1 MSFQVAPLTID
12 EFRRYGTVVPECEKS
27 FWLATGRGAPNG
39 GDFGMTL
46 VGGPTKRIDL
56 YLVTDQ
62 HAIRPAI
69 MISSQAVEQER
80 FLKDFSTEE
89 LAAELRRRRND
100 HI

>member
-1 MSFQVAPLTID
+1 MA
-12 EFRRYGTVVPECEKS
+12 
-27 FWLATGRGAPNG
+27 
-39 GDFGMTL
+39 L

-56 YLVTDQ
+56 YIVTDQ

-89 LAAELRRRRND
+89 LAAELRRRG
-100 HI
+100 I